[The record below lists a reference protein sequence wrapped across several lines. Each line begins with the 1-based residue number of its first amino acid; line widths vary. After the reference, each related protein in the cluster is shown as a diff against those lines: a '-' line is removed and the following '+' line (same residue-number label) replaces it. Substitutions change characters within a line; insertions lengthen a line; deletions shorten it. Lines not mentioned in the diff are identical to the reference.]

1 MKKLL
6 LLVLAMT
13 LALTLLPASAETE
26 VPEALYRIV
35 LRTEEGDTTL
45 GTGVL
50 YGTQKTLLTVRGCW
64 AEVDLVAIGGDGEH
78 AVTYRG
84 EIVDS
89 QLILLGLATE
99 CDAEPLTVTQA
110 DYLADYTLYGAAPA
124 GGMTAMEV
132 TFARMTIVNRR
143 AEALLTAQEG
153 LLPGAVMLGDDDG
166 LAYIVAGQY
175 GEGVGVYVAI
185 ADVTLNALLNEEAA
199 PAKSA
204 APRVLAPT
212 PTPAPTSLPTPSP
225 TPVPAAPAQPDGPQF
240 VRGFRVEADNGL
252 LTVDWSD
259 ALTVPATEET
269 VFTVNTTIITNPYVT
284 FDKVSGGKTSTT
296 FPAVPGTEVMVWVVR
311 SEGELA
317 ESVYPTSAA
326 DVAFAAVP
334 EAEPFTRYGLKNLR
348 CGVTSGEPGLEG
360 NPADFLPERPLTRE
374 TLSDPDATFYFQ
386 TEDTYQVAQE
396 DDDHTLLVSLHMPDG
411 SVYYY
416 HSGYVF
422 MPEMNEKDLWAADI
436 TALLE
441 DYASFTPEALRWPAG
456 EYTVLYT
463 IDGGEVARFTF
474 TLD

>member
-13 LALTLLPASAETE
+13 LALTLLSASAETD
-26 VPEALYRIV
+26 VPESLCRIV
-35 LRTEEGDTTL
+35 LRTEAGDTTL

-64 AEVDLVAIGGDGEH
+64 AEGDLVAIGRDGEH
-78 AVTYRG
+78 PITYRG
-84 EIVDS
+84 EIADS
-89 QLILLGLATE
+89 QLILLGLATA
-99 CDAEPLTVTQA
+99 CDAEPLTVTQGE
-110 DYLADYTLYGAAPA
+110 YLADYNLYGATPA
-124 GGMTAMEV
+124 GDWAAMEV
-132 TFARMTIVNRR
+132 SFARMTIMDRR

-153 LLPGAVMLGDDDG
+153 LLPGAIMLGDDDG
-166 LAYIVAGQY
+166 LACIVAGQY
-175 GEGVGVYVAI
+175 GEGVGTYVAMT
-185 ADVTLNALLNEEAA
+185 DVTLNALLNEEAA
-199 PAKSA
+199 PAQSA

-212 PTPAPTSLPTPSP
+212 PTPAPTAVPTPSP
-225 TPVPAAPAQPDGPQF
+225 TPVPAAPAQPDGPQL
-240 VRGFRVEADNGL
+240 VRGFRTEVKDGL

-269 VFTVNTTIITNPYVT
+269 VFTVNTTIITNPYLT
-284 FDKVSGGKTSTT
+284 FDKVSGATSTT
-296 FPAVPGTEVMVWVVR
+296 FPAVPGTIVLVWIVR
-311 SEGELA
+311 SEGETT
-317 ESVYPTSAA
+317 ETVEPTGAA
-326 DVAFAAVP
+326 DMQFVAVP
-334 EAEPFTRYGLKNLR
+334 EAEPFMLYGLKNLR
-348 CGVTSGEPGLEG
+348 CGVTSGEAGLEG
-360 NPADFLPERPLTRE
+360 NPADFLPEAPLTRE

-386 TEDTYQVAQE
+386 TEDTYQVTQE

-436 TALLE
+436 TALFE
-441 DYASFTPEALRWPAG
+441 DYASFTPEAERWPAG